1 MDIRVIRRHNLL
13 HLVREAGGQKR
24 LAERTG
30 VSAAYLSQVLSR
42 KVNRHVGHSLARRL
56 ESGMEKPYGWMDVLP
71 PGVQPAAALSGAV
84 REVDGVVRRY
94 GLARDEGAR
103 FDGVLALAAEAGGAE
118 ALARRARVHAPYLLG
133 LMDGGAAGAVPDD
146 LARRLEAA
154 MGKRSGWLDRPY
166 AGGPAA

>member
-71 PGVQPAAALSGAV
+71 PGVQPAAASPGTRGRASTGCWPWRRRRGAP
-84 REVDGVVRRY
+84 RPWR
-94 GLARDEGAR
+94 GAP
-103 FDGVLALAAEAGGAE
+103 GSTPPTCWA
-118 ALARRARVHAPYLLG
+118 
-133 LMDGGAAGAVPDD
+133 
-146 LARRLEAA
+146 
-154 MGKRSGWLDRPY
+154 
-166 AGGPAA
+166 